1 MQKQA
6 LRRLK
11 LLEHQILGIKVNNTS
26 SQQKLKDENGNYQ
39 TIDLLYREGRNKLD
53 WFKEKG
59 WGFKDT
65 EFVIDDKTGK
75 VGLTGDRYVFS
86 GKLMPD
92 FRTWAE
98 SKIGIDI
105 DKIAVAQKAMD
116 VDPPTFNEE
125 FLDSLD
131 YNFSRISFDDKERMM
146 HSHGHCLQDVFSL
159 RYGKFK
165 RFVDCVIYPGSTKHV
180 QKIVELANENN
191 VVIVPYGGGT
201 NVTQALELPDDE
213 TRMIISLDMTRMN
226 KIKWVDRAN
235 MTACIESGIIGSDLN
250 RELEKYDVVLGHE
263 PDSLEFS
270 SLGGWIST
278 KASGMKKNEYGNIE
292 DIVQAIT
299 IVTPTGTFERYNQCP
314 RVSHGPEL
322 NHFILGSEG
331 NLGVIT
337 ECVLRVREVPEAKVY
352 GSIVFPDFDSGTK
365 FMREV
370 GRSKIWPA
378 SIRLVDNL
386 QFQFAVALKPESD
399 SRWQTI
405 LDKIKK
411 FYVLK
416 IKGFD
421 QESMCACTLVF
432 EGTKEKTDKQQTFIY
447 KLAKEYHGMK
457 AGPEN
462 GIRGYF
468 LTFVIAYL
476 RDFACNHNYIAESFE
491 ASVPW
496 DKMDKLCYNVK
507 DRVYAS
513 ARNKGVQGFVFVSCR
528 VTQVYETGCT
538 IYVYFGFSLE
548 GLKDP
553 LHAYEEVEHDARDE
567 ILRCGGALSHHH
579 GVGKIR
585 KSFMDEVVGE
595 TGIRMLRSVKS
606 ELDPKSIMGSR
617 NLFDP

>member
-6 LRRLK
+6 LKRLR

-39 TIDLLYREGRNKLD
+39 TLDLLYREGRNKLD

-105 DKIAVAQKAMD
+105 EKTAVAQKAMD
-116 VDPPTFNEE
+116 VDPPTLNEE

-201 NVTQALELPDDE
+201 NVTQALELPEDE

-507 DRVYAS
+507 DRIYTS
-513 ARNKGVQGFVFVSCR
+513 ARNKGVQGFVFVS
-528 VTQVYETGCT
+528 
-538 IYVYFGFSLE
+538 
-548 GLKDP
+548 
-553 LHAYEEVEHDARDE
+553 
-567 ILRCGGALSHHH
+567 
-579 GVGKIR
+579 
-585 KSFMDEVVGE
+585 
-595 TGIRMLRSVKS
+595 
-606 ELDPKSIMGSR
+606 
-617 NLFDP
+617 